1 MKKLQTLLV
10 ILLAAGLISCSQE
23 KSNELESDKFESE
36 ITAIENGLILPIIVK
51 SDSLKT
57 FNISERMEYHK
68 VPGMSIALV
77 KEGELRW
84 AKGYGIANTETGTPV
99 TESTMFQA
107 GSISKPIAALAALK
121 LMEEGKLDL
130 DEDVNQ
136 YLTEW
141 KVPEN
146 RFTGE
151 EKVTIRRLLTHT
163 AGMTVHG
170 FPGYSQTDTFPSINT
185 VLNGEGNT
193 AKIVVDTFPDAI
205 WRYSGGGYTV
215 MEKAVEDI
223 SGMPLEEYMAKNIF
237 PELDMLNSTYEQ
249 PISAPY
255 QKNVSSAYDSKG
267 ELYEGHW
274 HNYPEQAAAGLW
286 TTPTNLAKYCMA
298 VQDINMNQKD
308 GFLSYETISKMLTKH
323 KNDWGLGPSLVW
335 DGDSLRF
342 QHGGKNAGFTN
353 SMIAFANR
361 GDAVIVMTSAD
372 NGMNLIQEVLRSV
385 SKYYDWGIYNP
396 REVEIID
403 IEETQLDQ
411 FIGKYVL
418 DFQVDGIGD
427 YFITVEKIENGLK
440 VYDPNNDEE
449 NRLYPISDS
458 TYIDLISGDEIAISQ
473 TSDSTS
479 LVWNDQYTFN
489 MIKE

>member
-10 ILLAAGLISCSQE
+10 IILAACLISCSQE
-23 KSNELESDKFESE
+23 KSNSLESE
-36 ITAIENGLILPIIVK
+36 IESIENGLLTTVIVK
-51 SDSLKT
+51 GDSLKKYSV
-57 FNISERMEYHK
+57 SERMEYHT

-77 KEGELRW
+77 KDGELRW

-121 LMEEGKLDL
+121 LLEQGKLDL

-136 YLTEW
+136 YLMEW
-141 KVPEN
+141 KIPEN
-146 RFTGE
+146 RFTEE

-170 FPGYSQTDTFPSINT
+170 FPGYSQTDTFPSITT

-255 QKNVSSAYDSKG
+255 HKNVSSAYDSKG

-286 TTPTNLAKYCMA
+286 TTPTDLAKYCMA

-335 DGDSLRF
+335 GGDSLRF

-372 NGMNLIQEVLRSV
+372 NGMRLIREVLRSI
-385 SKYYDWGIYNP
+385 SKYYNWDIYNP

-449 NRLYPISDS
+449 NSLYPMSDS

-473 TSDSTS
+473 TGDSVS
-479 LVWNDQYTFN
+479 LVWNGQYTFN